1 MMLLKAGSNKVD
13 EHTVRMEAV
22 YTKFEK
28 RRLPR
33 PSHDDVKSSE
43 DEGGDDLVRWRGKS
57 PEAPSLP
64 RW

>member
-1 MMLLKAGSNKVD
+1 MSLKAAINKVY

-43 DEGGDDLVRWRGKS
+43 DEGGDDLVRWR
-57 PEAPSLP
+57 
-64 RW
+64 R